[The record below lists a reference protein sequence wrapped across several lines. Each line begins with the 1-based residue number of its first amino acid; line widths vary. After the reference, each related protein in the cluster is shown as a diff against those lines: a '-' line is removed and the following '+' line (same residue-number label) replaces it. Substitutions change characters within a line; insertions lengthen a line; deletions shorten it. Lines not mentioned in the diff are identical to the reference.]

1 MARPAPRHWRQGT
14 TQSVTFSQ
22 ATAAAI
28 ASGVGDHIRAVRVV
42 VKSPAY
48 IAIGPSAVATT
59 SDMYM
64 ASDSPAVFSIAPGEV
79 VSAIKINA
87 GTSILYVTELTQ

>member
-1 MARPAPRHWRQGT
+1 MAWPAAHHWRQGDT
-14 TQSVTFSQ
+14 EAVTFSQ
-22 ATAAAI
+22 AAAGTSA
-28 ASGVGDHIRAVRVV
+28 AVGSQTVAVRVI

-48 IAIGPSAVATT
+48 IAIGPSAVATAN
-59 SDMYM
+59 DVYL
-64 ASDSPAVFSIAPGEV
+64 ASDTPERFSVHPGEV